1 MKAPKRLQTL
11 IDDGLV
17 DEVIRQLKSGK
28 EADVYV
34 VRCGSDTR
42 CAKVYKKTE
51 NRSFR
56 QAVAYQE
63 GRKVRSSR
71 HARAMTKGS
80 KFGRKQQEEI
90 WQNAEIDALY
100 LLAHAGVH
108 VPQPYAHL
116 DGVLLMDLIT
126 DEDHLPAPR
135 ISDVFFT
142 EQQALSDHEMIIQSV
157 VRMLCIGLVHGDLS
171 EFNVLRGSAGP
182 VIIDLPQVV
191 NASANHHAKSILERD
206 VGNITRFYG
215 QFAPTLLNRKY
226 AQEMWALYSEGQLT
240 PETQLTG
247 YFKDDTKTAD
257 VKTVI
262 EEIHAVISE
271 KKEEGRY

>member
-17 DEVIRQLKSGK
+17 DKVIRQLKSGK

-34 VRCGSDTR
+34 VRCGSDIR
-42 CAKVYKKTE
+42 CAKVYKKIE

-63 GRKVRSSR
+63 GRKVRSRR

-80 KFGRKQQEEI
+80 NFGRKQKEEI

-116 DGVLLMDLIT
+116 DGVLLMDLIM
-126 DEDHLPAPR
+126 DEDNLPAPR
-135 ISDVFFT
+135 ISDVLFT
-142 EQQALSDHEMIIQSV
+142 KQQALSDHKMIMQSV
-157 VRMLCIGLVHGDLS
+157 IRMLCIGLVHGDLS

-247 YFKDDTKTAD
+247 YFQEDAKIAD
-257 VKTVI
+257 VKAVI
-262 EEIHAVISE
+262 EEIHAVVSE
-271 KKEEGRY
+271 KKEEVRY

>member
-34 VRCGSDTR
+34 VRCGSDIR

-126 DEDHLPAPR
+126 DEAHLPAPR

-247 YFKDDTKTAD
+247 YFKEEAKTAD

-262 EEIHAVISE
+262 EEIQAVISE